1 MKVMKTKNAETL
13 RDLSE
18 RDFNE
23 FTQKGDDF
31 FKIEL
36 LRPARIWY
44 NKALSLKQD
53 NERVKNQIAECDR
66 MLAYETKIVR
76 ILILIASV
84 LIAGILILK

>member
-76 ILILIASV
+76 ILILIVSV
-84 LIAGILILK
+84 LIAGIFILK